1 MRFLKEMKWDGI
13 MMGVLNIL
21 LGIVAL
27 VLPET
32 MERTLAFLIGA
43 VLILAGAVSMIC
55 YLIRDAYQNYY
66 HNDFLYGLLGV
77 ALGCVVLYKVEI
89 VIGMISVLLGFL
101 VLVSGFTKLQAVIDM
116 KRLAVGNWVV
126 MLAFAAI
133 NVILG
138 LVLVCRPF
146 EAADLLF
153 RVLGIGLIVSGAADV
168 AVTVFFAHRISEYLK
183 AQEAVEQ
190 AAVSVQDDVGE
201 EDGSQEEQPVD
212 WDK

>member
-1 MRFLKEMKWDGI
+1 MDIRKNLEAFI
-13 MMGVLNIL
+13 AAAA
-21 LGIVAL
+21 VAL